1 MDLFERLDQ
10 GRPKPEPKPINQPS
24 KDHAQRLL
32 DFIQRWREPTIYT
45 RDILIFGPPSVR
57 NRKNMIDAT
66 ETLVRH
72 GWLVPQKTKQ
82 SNWRLWQIVR
92 RPTVHPKLAD

>member
-1 MDLFERLDQ
+1 MNLFERLDQ
-10 GRPKPEPKPINQPS
+10 GRPAPVEKPQEISPAQALLNWLQKWPKP
-24 KDHAQRLL
+24 
-32 DFIQRWREPTIYT
+32 TICT
-45 RDILIFGPPSVR
+45 KEILQFGPRIVR

-82 SNWRLWQIVR
+82 SNWRLWRIVR
-92 RPTVHPKLAD
+92 KPTIHPKVAG